1 MDNCNPPNCVT
12 FRDSPPKTPIKQG
25 LERVRNTASLS
36 NQSFDLLVI
45 GGGITGAC
53 AALDAAQRGLSVALV
68 EQGDFAGATS
78 AQSLKMIHGV
88 IRYLQHLDLV
98 RLRESCRERM
108 TFLRAAPHLT
118 RPLPIVVPTFGHGM
132 QGKFVFRVA
141 LFLNH
146 ILTIDRNNG
155 IGDSERQI
163 PAGRI
168 MSRKEVMDEYPY
180 VNTKALT
187 GAACFYDGQILN
199 PPRLIWSIVR
209 SAIEAGAVA
218 CNYCDVK
225 SLISKD
231 GRVVGASIA
240 DVISGETISLRAKA
254 VVNATGPFA
263 QSFVRSASSAKPA
276 DVPLSRDMAFVIK
289 RSISTKTAIGVQTK
303 FKDPDAL
310 LSRGNRHLFLA
321 PWRGYTLVGVNSRVF
336 PEDPYSLDVTEKEIA
351 TFIDEVNE
359 AMPTLN
365 LRRED
370 IGVVYGGLLPFG
382 ENAEDSSDLS
392 FGKRSLIIDHGDGD
406 EGLLGLFSAM
416 SVRWTMGRQTAER
429 VIDAAQKYLHGRS
442 TECKTHLTAV
452 FGGDFDSL
460 DSLKEEVKEDDVGR
474 ELEPAIRDHLVQ
486 TYGTDWRG
494 PLELALHDSSL
505 MRRVS
510 PEPIIGAEIAYAIKS
525 EMAMSLSDCV
535 LRRTD
540 VGTGEMPTD
549 EALDACANI
558 AANVLG
564 WDSSR
569 VKAEIDSVK
578 ACYPFFGKVNGFA
591 QAMDEKK
598 SDE

>member
-1 MDNCNPPNCVT
+1 
-12 FRDSPPKTPIKQG
+12 
-25 LERVRNTASLS
+25 VRNTASLS
-36 NQSFDLLVI
+36 DQNFDLLVI

-78 AQSLKMIHGV
+78 AQSLKMIHGG

-108 TFLRAAPHLT
+108 MFLRAAPHLT

-155 IGDSERQI
+155 IGDSKRQI
-163 PAGRI
+163 PAGHM
-168 MSRKEVMDEYPY
+168 MSRKQVMDDYPY
-180 VNTKALT
+180 VDTKALT

-225 SLISKD
+225 SLVSEN
-231 GRVVGASIA
+231 GRVVGASID
-240 DVISGETISLRAKA
+240 DVVSGETISLRAKA

-263 QSFVRSASSAKPA
+263 QSLVGSASSATPA
-276 DVPLSRDMAFVIK
+276 NVPLSRDMAFVVK
-289 RSISTKTAIGVQTK
+289 RSISEKTAIGVQTK

-351 TFIDEVNE
+351 TFIEEVNE
-359 AMPTLN
+359 AIPTLN
-365 LRRED
+365 LKRDD

-382 ENAEDSSDLS
+382 ENAENSTDLS
-392 FGKRSLIIDHGDGD
+392 FGKRSIVIDHGDGD
-406 EGLLGLFSAM
+406 DGLPGLFSAM

-429 VIDAAQKYLHGRS
+429 VIDAAEKYLRGSS
-442 TECKTHLTAV
+442 TECNTHRTSV
-452 FGGDFDSL
+452 FGGDFESL
-460 DSLKEEVKEDDVGR
+460 GALKEEVKNDDVGR
-474 ELEPAIRDHLVQ
+474 ELEPAIQEHLVQ
-486 TYGTDWRG
+486 NYGTAWRG
-494 PLELALHDSSL
+494 PLELARHDSSL
-505 MRRVS
+505 MQRVS

-540 VGTGEMPTD
+540 VGTGEEPAD
-549 EALDACANI
+549 ETLTACAKI
-558 AANVLG
+558 AAKVLG

-569 VKAEIDSVK
+569 VEAEIESVK
-578 ACYPFFGKVNGFA
+578 ASYPFFGKVNGVA
-591 QAMDEKK
+591 KNTDEKK
-598 SDE
+598 SDA